1 MTAIQQIKSY
11 ISYTPR
17 PFLSAQ
23 LVVDLG
29 ICYETVKKYL
39 QELLAE
45 DYIKHIGTDKGKNV
59 YSAKHPP
66 CCNPDFATKPTN
78 KPFKMTTKKYTIA
91 DIQEVYRRQIQ
102 KRREEFDD
110 LL

>member
-59 YSAKHPP
+59 YIYNKR
-66 CCNPDFATKPTN
+66 KPTN
-78 KPFKMTTKKYTIA
+78 KPFKMNTKKYTIA